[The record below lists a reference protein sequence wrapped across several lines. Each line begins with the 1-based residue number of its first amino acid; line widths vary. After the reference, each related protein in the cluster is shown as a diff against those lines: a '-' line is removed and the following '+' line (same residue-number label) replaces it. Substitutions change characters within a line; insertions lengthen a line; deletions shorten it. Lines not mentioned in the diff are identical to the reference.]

1 MTVQL
6 ILDLTS
12 FFFCFSAICVTQIFF
27 FVLTNNKGT
36 LHSEPLCL
44 NILNLALVLSTTTIK
59 WSGVRRTSSITN
71 NFFFLQMTL
80 SNYYLHNIHENSSD
94 WLARSAVLMLYEC
107 KLLNG
112 LFPDVHLNNFK
123 MIALQ
128 KFETTKRNLLQQTS

>member
-1 MTVQL
+1 MRN
-6 ILDLTS
+6 LDS
-12 FFFCFSAICVTQIFF
+12 F
-27 FVLTNNKGT
+27 FVLTNSKGT

-44 NILNLALVLSTTTIK
+44 NILNLALVLSTTMIK

-128 KFETTKRNLLQQTS
+128 KFETTKRNLLQQTSWNNLTRN